1 MQELIKANEHFK
13 NEIDWLT
20 TYHHFS
26 FGEYYNPEKHDY
38 APLRVFNDD
47 VIKADTGFEFHQHK
61 DMEIVTYV
69 IEGALRHRDNLGNNG
84 IIEAGEIQ
92 RMTAGTGVFHAEHNA
107 SKTKS
112 LRLLQM
118 WVYPDKKG
126 LRPSWQQKKYT
137 QEDRKNKLLQ
147 VIGPM
152 NNHPGSELS
161 IHQNVLFYI
170 SSLDSGKKVE
180 HILESGRKAYLFVI
194 DGKISMNGK
203 IMETQDAA
211 KIENTNAIYIE
222 AQKTTELILINLP
235 EKYTQ

>member
-1 MQELIKANEHFK
+1 MQELIKAKEHYK

-38 APLRVFNDD
+38 GPLRVFNDD
-47 VIKADTGFEFHQHK
+47 IIKAGTGFEFHQHK

-69 IEGALRHRDNLGNNG
+69 IDGVLRHRDNLGNDG
-84 IIEAGEIQ
+84 VIEAGEIQ
-92 RMTAGTGVFHAEHNA
+92 RMTAGTGVFHSEHNA
-107 SKTKS
+107 SKTNP

-118 WVYPDKKG
+118 WVFPDKKG
-126 LRPSWQQKKYT
+126 LHPSWEQKKYT

-152 NNHPGSELS
+152 NSSSSELS

-170 SSLDSGKKVE
+170 SSLDSGKKIE
-180 HILESGRKAYLFVI
+180 HSLKLGRKAYLFVI

-211 KIENTNAIYIE
+211 KIENVDTISIE
-222 AQKTTELILINLP
+222 AERTTELILIDLP
-235 EKYTQ
+235 EKFMQ

>member
-1 MQELIKANEHFK
+1 MQELIKSNEHYK

-38 APLRVFNDD
+38 GPLRVFNDD
-47 VIKADTGFEFHQHK
+47 LIKAGTGFEFHQHR

-69 IEGALRHRDNLGNNG
+69 IAGALRHRDNLENDG
-84 IIEAGEIQ
+84 IIETGEIQ
-92 RMTAGTGVFHAEHNA
+92 RMTAGTGVFHSEYNA
-107 SKTKS
+107 SKTNP
-112 LRLLQM
+112 LRLLQI
-118 WVYPDKKG
+118 WVFPDKKG

-147 VIGPM
+147 VIGPID
-152 NNHPGSELS
+152 NSGSELS
-161 IHQNVLFYI
+161 IHQNAFFYI

-180 HILESGRKAYLFVI
+180 HRLESGRKAYLFVI
-194 DGKISMNGK
+194 DGEILMNGK
-203 IMETQDAA
+203 IMVTQDAA
-211 KIENTNAIYIE
+211 KIENTDTISIE
-222 AQKTTELILINLP
+222 AEKITELILIDLP

>member
-1 MQELIKANEHFK
+1 MQELIKATEHYK

-38 APLRVFNDD
+38 VPLRVFNDD
-47 VIKADTGFEFHQHK
+47 VIKAGAGFEFHQHK
-61 DMEIVTYV
+61 DMEIITYV
-69 IEGALRHRDNLGNNG
+69 INGALRHRYNLGNNG

-92 RMTAGTGVFHAEHNA
+92 RMTAGTGVFHSEYNA
-107 SKTKS
+107 SKTDP
-112 LRLLQM
+112 LRLLQI

-137 QEDRKNKLLQ
+137 QENRKNKLLQ

-152 NNHPGSELS
+152 NNPGSELS
-161 IHQNVLFYI
+161 IHQNALFYI

-180 HILESGRKAYLFVI
+180 HILESGRKVYLFVI
-194 DGKISMNGK
+194 DGKISMNDK

-211 KIENTNAIYIE
+211 KIENTNTISIE
-222 AQKTTELILINLP
+222 AQKTTELVLINLP